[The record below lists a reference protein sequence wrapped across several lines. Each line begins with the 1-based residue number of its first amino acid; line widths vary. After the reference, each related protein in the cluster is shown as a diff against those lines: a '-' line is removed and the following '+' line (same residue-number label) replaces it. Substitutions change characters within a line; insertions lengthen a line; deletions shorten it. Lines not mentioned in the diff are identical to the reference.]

1 MGDNGSRLV
10 GDVGGTN
17 ARFAIAEMDGGRP
30 RLSDFK
36 NLNCKDY
43 PSLSAAIAA
52 YFEGLPQGRRP
63 LEAVIAVAGPVT
75 DGSIHFT
82 NLGWRVTESEL
93 RDVLGFTK
101 ATLINDYAAL
111 ALAAP
116 VLAGDDLRRL
126 GPDVPG
132 HQGST
137 IAILG
142 AGTGFGASALVRDRG
157 CEAVLTTE
165 GGHIGFAPID
175 ALESEVRRI
184 LSLRYGRV
192 SVERLMSGP
201 GLLNLYTAL
210 IELEGVEPG
219 CETPDEVTRKADEG
233 DALAL
238 RTVQLFCDMLGSVA
252 GDFALAY
259 GALGGVFIAGG
270 VAPKLMAHLD
280 RSDFRRRFEAKGR
293 FHGYLSS
300 IPTFVITQPHAAL
313 LGSARG

>member
-17 ARFAIAEMDGGRP
+17 ARFAISQMIDGRP
-30 RLSDFK
+30 SLGRFK
-36 NLNCKDY
+36 NLHCKDY
-43 PSLSAAIAA
+43 PSMSAAIAA
-52 YFEGLPQGRRP
+52 YFEDMPQSERP
-63 LEAVIAVAGPVT
+63 AEAVIAVAGPVT
-75 DGSIHFT
+75 DGSITFT
-82 NLGWRVTESEL
+82 NLGWRVSETEL
-93 RDVLGFTK
+93 RETLGFRK

-116 VLAGDDLRRL
+116 VLGPDDLRRL

-132 HQGST
+132 HPGST
-137 IAILG
+137 VAILG

-157 CEAVLTTE
+157 SEAVLTTE

-210 IELEGVEPG
+210 LEIEGLQPC
-219 CETPDEVTRKADEG
+219 CETPDEVTRKADDG
-233 DALAL
+233 DATAL

-252 GDFALAY
+252 GDFALVY